1 MDPKDCGGYGNQVLY
16 RMCREQPHHTDIDVI
31 SGKIW
36 LIGRA
41 YTVPI
46 ERRAGAFGRKA
57 RKARMDLHKFIAP
70 KIASSPLDEW
80 LASVADVRMVSFDN
94 LRSVLL
100 VHFRFVQLLKKL
112 AGLERRSFASKYLHF
127 HQPSA
132 FFIYDFVRG
141 GESGKKSN
149 YACPWTARNTTGNMP
164 TSFFAA
170 SGTGTRRPRIEV
182 SRRWGP
188 GNWTKNYWATD
199 PLGLSCTVS
208 GVGLVGDKNAH
219 GLLG

>member
-41 YTVPI
+41 YAVPI
-46 ERRAGAFGRKA
+46 ERRAGALGGEA
-57 RKARMDLHKFIAP
+57 REAGMDLHAFIAP

-80 LASVADVRMVSFDN
+80 LASVADVRMVSLDN

-100 VHFRFVQLLKKL
+100 VHFRFVHLMKKL
-112 AGLERRSFASKYLHF
+112 TGLERRSFASKYLHF

-132 FFIYDFVRG
+132 FFIYDFSR
-141 GESGKKSN
+141 S
-149 YACPWTARNTTGNMP
+149 ARDPAKDQTTQ
-164 TSFFAA
+164 T
-170 SGTGTRRPRIEV
+170 
-182 SRRWGP
+182 
-188 GNWTKNYWATD
+188 
-199 PLGLSCTVS
+199 
-208 GVGLVGDKNAH
+208 
-219 GLLG
+219 

>member
-57 RKARMDLHKFIAP
+57 RTARMDLHKFIAP

-132 FFIYDFVRG
+132 FFIYDSRARRRIRQKVKLRKPSVPVDCTKYDGEYADFVLRCIRYRDEKAANRG
-141 GESGKKSN
+141 EPPMG
-149 YACPWTARNTTGNMP
+149 
-164 TSFFAA
+164 
-170 SGTGTRRPRIEV
+170 PRKLDQE
-182 SRRWGP
+182 
-188 GNWTKNYWATD
+188 
-199 PLGLSCTVS
+199 
-208 GVGLVGDKNAH
+208 
-219 GLLG
+219 LLGY